1 MDSPR
6 CNYQELPNVYH
17 IKMDNS
23 RWSLQGMTALLTG
36 GAGGIGHAIVEELAG
51 FGPKS
56 MYPTY
61 LKHCSIKV

>member
-1 MDSPR
+1 
-6 CNYQELPNVYH
+6 
-17 IKMDNS
+17 
-23 RWSLQGMTALLTG
+23 MTALLTG